1 MKKVIIIAGPTGVGK
16 TKLSLALAKHFQT
29 NLINGDAYQM
39 YQGLDILTA
48 KPSKE
53 ELSEVTHFL
62 MDTLKPDADY
72 TIYNYQTDVRNLI
85 EQQDLPLI
93 VGGSGLYTDSVIYD
107 YRFADNNYSFDDT
120 NYTNEELHQLL
131 KELDPINAEN
141 IHPNNRKRV
150 KRAIELAQMSDLSER
165 SQKNTLVYE
174 PLILFLN
181 LDRELL
187 YDRINKRVLAM
198 LENGLLEEVKSDRS
212 QIGFQLSKAIGYND
226 AINYLDGMIS
236 YDEMIDNIQKA
247 TRHYAKRQ
255 LTWYRKHPNTV
266 FLDVKLDDFDS
277 TINEAINLI
286 NEFLE
291 KSI

>member
-53 ELSEVTHFL
+53 ELSEATHFL

-107 YRFADNNYSFDDT
+107 YRFPDNNYSFDDT

-150 KRAIELAQMSDLSER
+150 KRAIELAQMSSLTER

>member
-150 KRAIELAQMSDLSER
+150 KRAIELAQISSLTER

-226 AINYLDGMIS
+226 SINYLDGMIS
-236 YDEMIDNIQKA
+236 YDEMVDNIQKA

-266 FLDVKLDDFDS
+266 FLDVKLDDFNS

>member
-107 YRFADNNYSFDDT
+107 YRFPDNNYSFDDT
-120 NYTNEELHQLL
+120 NYTNKELHQLL

-150 KRAIELAQMSDLSER
+150 KRAIELAQMSDLTER

-236 YDEMIDNIQKA
+236 YDEMVDNIQKA

>member
-150 KRAIELAQMSDLSER
+150 KRAIELAQMSNLTER
-165 SQKNTLVYE
+165 SQKNNLVYE

-212 QIGFQLSKAIGYND
+212 QIGFQLSKAIGYAD

-236 YDEMIDNIQKA
+236 YDEMVDNIQKA

>member
-48 KPSKE
+48 KPNKE

-107 YRFADNNYSFDDT
+107 YRFPDNNYSFDDT

-150 KRAIELAQMSDLSER
+150 KRAIELAQMSSLTER

-236 YDEMIDNIQKA
+236 YDEMVDNIQKA

-277 TINEAINLI
+277 TIKEAINLI

>member
-150 KRAIELAQMSDLSER
+150 KRAIELAQMSSLTER

-236 YDEMIDNIQKA
+236 YDEMVDNIQKA

>member
-131 KELDPINAEN
+131 KELDPLNAKN

-150 KRAIELAQMSDLSER
+150 KRAIELAQMSSLTER

-236 YDEMIDNIQKA
+236 YDEMVDNIQKS

>member
-16 TKLSLALAKHFQT
+16 TKLSLALANHFQT

-39 YQGLDILTA
+39 YQSLDILTA

-150 KRAIELAQMSDLSER
+150 KRAIELAQMSSLTER

-212 QIGFQLSKAIGYND
+212 QIGFQLSKAIGYTD

-236 YDEMIDNIQKA
+236 YDEMVDNIQKA

>member
-150 KRAIELAQMSDLSER
+150 KRAIELAQMSNLTDR
-165 SQKNTLVYE
+165 SQKNNLVYE

-236 YDEMIDNIQKA
+236 YDEMVDNIQKA

-266 FLDVKLDDFDS
+266 FLDVKLDNFDS

>member
-131 KELDPINAEN
+131 KELDPLNAEN

-150 KRAIELAQMSDLSER
+150 KRAIELAQMSSLTER

-236 YDEMIDNIQKA
+236 YDEMVDNIQKA

>member
-62 MDTLKPDADY
+62 MDILKPDADY

-150 KRAIELAQMSDLSER
+150 KRAIELAQMSSLTER

-236 YDEMIDNIQKA
+236 YDEMVDNIQKA

>member
-131 KELDPINAEN
+131 KELDPLNAKN

-150 KRAIELAQMSDLSER
+150 KRAIELAQMSSLTER

-236 YDEMIDNIQKA
+236 YDEMVDNIQKA

>member
-266 FLDVKLDDFDS
+266 FLDVKLDNFDS

>member
-131 KELDPINAEN
+131 KELDPLNAEN

-150 KRAIELAQMSDLSER
+150 KRAIELAQMSSLTER

-236 YDEMIDNIQKA
+236 YDEMVDNIQKS